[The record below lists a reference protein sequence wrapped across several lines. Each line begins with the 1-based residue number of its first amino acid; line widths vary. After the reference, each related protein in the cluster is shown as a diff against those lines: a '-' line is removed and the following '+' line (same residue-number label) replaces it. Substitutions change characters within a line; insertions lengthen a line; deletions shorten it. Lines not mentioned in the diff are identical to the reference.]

1 MNTRIIG
8 HDPTDEDLSL
18 LAIQGEVPQPLLTQD
33 FSEMQ
38 NDFIPI
44 DGEPSHV
51 PRLPPM
57 ECVQLPLSIDG
68 ETSNLP
74 PLP

>member
-1 MNTRIIG
+1 MNTSTVG
-8 HDPTDEDLSL
+8 HGPTDEDEDPSL

-38 NDFIPI
+38 KEFIPI
-44 DGEPSHV
+44 DGEPSNV

-57 ECVQLPLSIDG
+57 ECV
-68 ETSNLP
+68 
-74 PLP
+74 